1 MIALSIILFC
11 YRPQMKLQEG
21 YVFTGVCD
29 SVHWGVVVSQH
40 VLQVSR
46 PTPREEVEAEGSGQD
61 GFCTEADP
69 PWQTATAAGG
79 KHPTGMH
86 SCY

>member
-1 MIALSIILFC
+1 M
-11 YRPQMKLQEG
+11 
-21 YVFTGVCD
+21 
-29 SVHWGVVVSQH
+29 VSQH

-69 PWQTATAAGG
+69 PGRRLLLRVVSILLECILVINFLLLA
-79 KHPTGMH
+79 
-86 SCY
+86 